1 MKNEAQCKYFEDYDR
16 KVRCK
21 IDRSIHNDCC
31 SSCPHFKPNLR
42 LRIYWLLHPGERRLL
57 LYGDRYYG
65 TRKRKNKYHS
75 ERDRMPFTEL
85 CERNVSAEYWT
96 GRIE

>member
-21 IDRSIHNDCC
+21 IDGSIHNDCC

-65 TRKRKNKYHS
+65 TRKRK
-75 ERDRMPFTEL
+75 DIDL
-85 CERNVSAEYWT
+85 T
-96 GRIE
+96 GTGCAYEESRKPQAI